1 MAWAAAPHLREPP
14 DRLWVRRPGIY
25 EDEAGRTWVTVVVRL
40 SPSHRIWGRGAS
52 GSTREPN
59 ITVHM
64 WQIPVHPQ
72 EPMSPSQL
80 PLSRLPLMWQLYPGR
95 RYRATD
101 SSLWE
106 IVDHGQIYT
115 TEQLILSQQPVGND

>member
-1 MAWAAAPHLREPP
+1 MASAASRGLGEPP

-25 EDEAGRTWVTVVVRL
+25 EDEVGRTWVTVVVRL
-40 SPSHRIWGRGAS
+40 GPSLRALGRGS
-52 GSTREPN
+52 PGSTHEPRV
-59 ITVHM
+59 TVHM
-64 WQIPVHPQ
+64 WQIAVHPQ

-80 PLSRLPLMWQLYPGR
+80 PLSQLPLMWQLYPGR

-101 SSLWE
+101 SRLWE
-106 IVDHGQIYT
+106 IVDHGQVYT